1 MRVIKILSKEN
12 SVFKNSLK
20 IKNSKKYRDLKDLF
34 LSEGVRLCLEAIKS
48 GVKVNTIFFTEK
60 EYEKS
65 ANLFP
70 ELLSSGAK
78 IHILPENLFKKLSN
92 TIHSQGV
99 IFVCEKS
106 KKSFVSELKDLFPKK
121 ISQGN
126 KVVIL
131 ENIKDPS
138 NLGTM
143 LRSAETLGINKII
156 LSENCCDI
164 YNPKVIRGSMGSIF
178 RLKFHISKDL
188 PHTIVSIKE
197 NFKIPVYA
205 ATLAKDSIPLTKIKF
220 PKDCAV
226 VIGNEGDGITKET
239 KEVCSF
245 KIKIPISK
253 NANSLN
259 ASSAASI
266 IMWEFI
272 RERQNKR
279 EKL

>member
-1 MRVIKILSKEN
+1 
-12 SVFKNSLK
+12 
-20 IKNSKKYRDLKDLF
+20 
-34 LSEGVRLCLEAIKS
+34 
-48 GVKVNTIFFTEK
+48 
-60 EYEKS
+60 
-65 ANLFP
+65 
-70 ELLSSGAK
+70 
-78 IHILPENLFKKLSN
+78 
-92 TIHSQGV
+92 
-99 IFVCEKS
+99 
-106 KKSFVSELKDLFPKK
+106 
-121 ISQGN
+121 
-126 KVVIL
+126 
-131 ENIKDPS
+131 
-138 NLGTM
+138 
-143 LRSAETLGINKII
+143 
-156 LSENCCDI
+156 
-164 YNPKVIRGSMGSIF
+164 MGSIF

-197 NFKIPVYA
+197 NFKIPAYA

-239 KEVCSF
+239 IEVCSF